1 MYIKGIFFFF
11 LFFFYSLILLKV
23 LSIGHF
29 LVEDISRHDELSSM
43 NLAGPTNQELPNLY
57 SFRFR
62 YVFQLPTFI
71 YLAKSSFST
80 VCSDPFLGL
89 FPPYLF

>member
-1 MYIKGIFFFF
+1 MYIKGIFF
-11 LFFFYSLILLKV
+11 FFFYSLILLKV

-29 LVEDISRHDELSSM
+29 LVEDISRHELSSM

-62 YVFQLPTFI
+62 YAFELPTFI
-71 YLAKSSFST
+71 S
-80 VCSDPFLGL
+80 GEE
-89 FPPYLF
+89 